1 MEPSEAREHL
11 ELVDRVLSQTDR
23 RVYTHGEF
31 FIAWGIV
38 GVVSD
43 LIWQLVLDRVIAPG
57 WLWLFGFTIACA
69 IVFSVIRGRAIKA
82 DSDYM
87 PRGQQEYLNVLWLAI
102 GVTVIAQVAAN
113 PLFPGWSSAGLWTVA
128 AAIVTGYIGLHGDR
142 RGSIAAFVLLASLVW
157 AAYAQ
162 HSAGYILAVGYAIG
176 YIGFGIVSLLAR
188 E

>member
-1 MEPSEAREHL
+1 MEPTEAREHL

-23 RVYTHGEF
+23 RVYTQGEF
-31 FIAWGIV
+31 FVVWGIV

-43 LIWQLVLDRVIAPG
+43 VIWQLVLDRAIDVR
-57 WLWLFGFTIACA
+57 WLWLFGITVACG
-69 IVFSVIRGRAIKA
+69 IVFSVIRGRALKA
-82 DSDYM
+82 DSDFM

-102 GVTVIAQVAAN
+102 GVTVIAQVAAH

-128 AAIVTGYIGLHGDR
+128 AAIVTGYVGLHGDR
-142 RGSIAAFVLLASLVW
+142 RGLIAAFVFLASLVW
-157 AAYAQ
+157 AAYSQ
-162 HSAGYILAVGYAIG
+162 HSAGYILAGGFAIG